1 MLQAEAGPV
10 ADAMKGEADVKTSG
24 ESKADR
30 RSPRWMAVRGWLWK
44 VATGQ
49 ATREQ
54 AKDTGMAAVLVLLI
68 IALAQRSH
76 RWMAAAM
83 VVHVINM
90 TAPQIFRPAAVI
102 WFGFSHLLGAVVS
115 TVVLA
120 AIFFGVV
127 TPLAVVRRLMGAD
140 SLRLKAFK
148 AGRTTVMRERN
159 HTFVGKDL
167 EQPY

>member
-1 MLQAEAGPV
+1 MLQAVDGP
-10 ADAMKGEADVKTSG
+10 APGAIKGEAEVSTAR
-24 ESKADR
+24 ESKTEQGR
-30 RSPRWMAVRGWLWK
+30 PRSRGIRGWLWK

-68 IALAQRSH
+68 IALVQGSTRYV
-76 RWMAAAM
+76 AAAM
-83 VVHVINM
+83 VVHVVNM
-90 TAPQIFRPAAVI
+90 TAPHVFRPAAVI
-102 WFGFSHLLGAVVS
+102 WFGFSHLLGAIVS
-115 TVVLA
+115 TVVLG

-127 TPLAVVRRLMGAD
+127 TPVAVVRRLMGAD

-148 AGRTTVMRERN
+148 ASRTTVMRERN